1 MPTSA
6 FLLEFLQDS
15 LTHQVNRG
23 CSLNMGYS
31 SWGSEVDP
39 SMFLFSLLHL
49 NLYTPTHEDMDAR
62 ISSCKSSQGVC
73 IYLVRKCVRKRQEIQ
88 SMRCEKKRF
97 WELLGK
103 KNASLIKNLRLW
115 LEELCLFRFRENT
128 IVRGL
133 QGSLIVIKSMHSSK
147 NKWKTHT

>member
-31 SWGSEVDP
+31 SWGFEVDP

-49 NLYTPTHEDMDAR
+49 NLYAPTHEDMDSR
-62 ISSCKSSQGVC
+62 ISFYKSS
-73 IYLVRKCVRKRQEIQ
+73 
-88 SMRCEKKRF
+88 
-97 WELLGK
+97 
-103 KNASLIKNLRLW
+103 
-115 LEELCLFRFRENT
+115 
-128 IVRGL
+128 
-133 QGSLIVIKSMHSSK
+133 
-147 NKWKTHT
+147 